1 MAKIRKVVSTVW
13 YNKENYHRLRNVFP
27 QSEFVYVDFFDK
39 ERLEKEAADAD
50 VAILLGDVE
59 SCLLGSK
66 SLKWIACDHAGLN
79 GSARPEVFASG
90 ITVTGAA
97 GRSAPVLAEHCIYFM
112 LQACYHTKELLKAQ
126 ETCTWGVEGSASW
139 KGLYGRNA
147 AILGMGNNGRM
158 LCERLH
164 AFGMN
169 LYLYDKYPI
178 RGYDYAAEKC
188 IETEG
193 GKVDD
198 ILSECDFIILTL
210 PLTDETYH
218 MFDAERFSKVKK
230 GAVFIN
236 MARGGVVSTA
246 DLIEALNN
254 DTLSFA
260 GLDVVEEQPLPADSP
275 LWKMDKVYITPHV
288 TPQVP
293 DRAARSIEIIRE
305 NARRFEADKPM
316 KNVLR
321 QEDASTKDGEGG
333 WAKLLN
339 ATPEQI
345 KAVPKAMLEKYLGK
359 KDWEDPTEWN
369 YVD

>member
-1 MAKIRKVVSTVW
+1 
-13 YNKENYHRLRNVFP
+13 
-27 QSEFVYVDFFDK
+27 
-39 ERLEKEAADAD
+39 
-50 VAILLGDVE
+50 
-59 SCLLGSK
+59 
-66 SLKWIACDHAGLN
+66 
-79 GSARPEVFASG
+79 
-90 ITVTGAA
+90 
-97 GRSAPVLAEHCIYFM
+97 
-112 LQACYHTKELLKAQ
+112 
-126 ETCTWGVEGSASW
+126 
-139 KGLYGRNA
+139 
-147 AILGMGNNGRM
+147 
-158 LCERLH
+158 
-164 AFGMN
+164 
-169 LYLYDKYPI
+169 
-178 RGYDYAAEKC
+178 
-188 IETEG
+188 
-193 GKVDD
+193 
-198 ILSECDFIILTL
+198 
-210 PLTDETYH
+210 

-230 GAVFIN
+230 GAAFIN